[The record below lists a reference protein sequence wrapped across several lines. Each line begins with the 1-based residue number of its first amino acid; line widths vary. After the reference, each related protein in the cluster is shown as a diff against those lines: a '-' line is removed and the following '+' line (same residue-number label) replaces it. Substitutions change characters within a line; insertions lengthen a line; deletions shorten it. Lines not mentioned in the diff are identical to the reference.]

1 MHETTATDAY
11 AGLDV
16 AIIGMAGRFPGAS
29 TIEKFWKSL
38 CDGVESISFFS
49 EEELEASGIDEAV
62 YKKPNY
68 VAARGIIDNADLF
81 DAAFFGFYPKEA
93 ENLDPQHRLFLECA
107 WEALENAG
115 YCPDSFPG
123 LIGTFA
129 GVGMNTYII
138 PFLAATEGKID
149 TAEGYQISIGN
160 EKDFLTTKVSYK
172 LNLRGPS
179 LDVQTACST
188 SLTAV
193 FLACQSLVSY
203 QSDMA
208 LAGGCTITFPQKSG
222 FLYQEGMI
230 LSPDGHC
237 RAFDADANG
246 TMPGN
251 GCGVVLL
258 KRLEDALADN
268 DNIYAVIKGA
278 ACNNDGALKVGYT
291 APSVDGQ
298 AQVVAEAQLISGV
311 EPDDISY
318 VETHG
323 TGTNLGDPIEV
334 TALTKV
340 FRERTER
347 TQYCAIGSLKPNVGH
362 LDAAAGV
369 ASLIKTALAIK
380 HKKIP
385 PSINFTAPNPKLELE
400 SSPFFVNRELRDWH
414 TEHESR
420 IAGVSS
426 FGIGGTNVHLLL
438 QDAPARVT
446 TTQSRRHQL
455 LVLSARS
462 QNALS
467 KARENLVEF
476 LQNNPD
482 VKLAD
487 AAFTLQLGRKSFSH
501 RMAVVADS
509 REDAIAV
516 LGSMDPERVL
526 VYSHPEDIEEKSIVF
541 MLSGQGAQY
550 VNMGRDLY
558 ENEPTFRECVNT
570 CCDLLESSLRVDLRG
585 LIYPAEGNE
594 ESAREKLSQTNYTQP
609 ALFVIEYAMAELLKE
624 WGVEPQ
630 AMIGHSIGEYVA
642 ACRASVL
649 SLEDALMLVALRGDL
664 MQRMPGGAML
674 SVHLG
679 ADELEKYLTNELN
692 ISALNAANLTAVSG
706 TFEAIASLEKRLE
719 KEHVEFTRLHTS
731 HAFHSYM
738 MEPIVETF
746 EQRCAEV
753 QLNAPEIPYISNV
766 TGTWITADQA
776 TDPRYYAEHLRSPVN
791 FHKGIGELLSGFD
804 YIYLEV
810 GPGKTLNTLTR
821 LHETASADQVILPS
835 IRHPKDKSH
844 DQAFLLSTL
853 ARIWLVGGY
862 VNWEGFDTYE
872 VRHRIPLP
880 TYPFERQ
887 RYWLN
892 VTSPASSAARR
903 PKGKIKSII
912 DWFYTPTWKRALY
925 RSSDER
931 HENLKY
937 LFFIDQDI
945 DEQLIHRLTLAKHH
959 YKIVQIGSDFY
970 IDEHKIIIRPEQRE
984 HYEKLVDHLAAENYI
999 PDRIVH
1005 AWTMSSRDVRNS
1017 LQKGYYSLLWL
1028 VKNLARR
1035 GVTTPIHINIGTR
1048 EAFDITGAEALNP
1061 DNAAFIGAC
1070 KVVPQEYSNIRCH
1083 IIDTDEYNLDYLLQE
1098 FEARTADTVI
1108 AYRNKLRW
1116 VQRFEPFA
1124 AESSTDVASLLR
1136 HEGIYLI
1143 TGGLGNIGLTLA
1155 GHLAENFQAKL
1166 VLVDQLALP
1175 ERDEWGEIIKKN
1187 NSKIAAKIKLI
1198 QEYEEKGAEVL
1209 VLHANISDQ
1218 NQMLNI
1224 LNWTREHFG
1233 GLHGII
1239 HAAGLVG
1246 ERATVTIQ
1254 DTDIDVSENQFA
1266 AKIYGSRV
1274 LATILLKEDGLDF
1287 VIFQSSLSTILGG
1300 LGMYAYAAANA
1311 YLDALAAIQN
1321 KKCKTIWTSVN
1332 WDGWS
1337 FGEPAGRMDIEE
1349 FVMSASDG
1357 VRAFDIVL
1365 QNMGLPQIVVST
1377 GDLSQRINKW
1387 IRFESDESADKIV
1400 QAFGTRQP
1408 RPNLTTPFVEP
1419 RNELEKHMADTWG
1432 ELLGIDGIGIY
1443 DDFFDLGGHS
1453 LLATQLVSRMRDTY
1467 RVELPLRDLFE
1478 SPTIATI
1485 SELVQIAK
1493 TEQDDETE
1501 KIAQALKMV
1510 DSLSDEQ
1517 VQALLAQQSK

>member
-1 MHETTATDAY
+1 MS
-11 AGLDV
+11 
-16 AIIGMAGRFPGAS
+16 GRFPGAS
-29 TIEKFWKSL
+29 TIEQFWKNL
-38 CDGVESISFFS
+38 CDGLESLSFFS
-49 EEELEASGIDEAV
+49 AEELETSGISETV

-68 VAARGIIDNADLF
+68 VAARGIIDNADQF
-81 DAAFFGFYPKEA
+81 DANFFGFYPKEV

-129 GVGMNTYII
+129 GAGMNTYII

-193 FLACQSLVSY
+193 FLACQSLVNY

-298 AQVVAEAQLISGV
+298 AHVVAEAQLVSGV
-311 EPDDISY
+311 EPDDITY
-318 VETHG
+318 IETHG
-323 TGTNLGDPIEV
+323 TGTNLGDPIEI

-347 TQYCAIGSLKPNVGH
+347 TQYCAIGSVKPNVGH

-369 ASLIKTALAIK
+369 TSLIKTALAIK

-385 PSINFTAPNPKLELE
+385 PNINFTAPNPKLELE
-400 SSPFFVNRELRDWH
+400 SSPFFVNSELRDWH
-414 TEHESR
+414 PEGTPR
-420 IAGVSS
+420 FAGVSS
-426 FGIGGTNVHLLL
+426 FGIGGTNVHLILE
-438 QDAPARVT
+438 DAPERVK
-446 TTQSRRHQL
+446 TTQSRQHQL
-455 LVLSARS
+455 LLLSARS
-462 QNALS
+462 QQALS
-467 KARENLVEF
+467 KARENFVVF
-476 LQNNPD
+476 LENNPE
-482 VKLAD
+482 VNLAD
-487 AAFTLQLGRKSFSH
+487 VAFTLQLGRKSFPH
-501 RMAVVADS
+501 RMAVVCQS
-509 REDAIAV
+509 RQDAIAV
-516 LGSMDPERVL
+516 LGSVDPERVL

-541 MLSGQGAQY
+541 MFSGQGAQY

-558 ENEPTFRECVNT
+558 ENEPTFRESINT
-570 CCDLLESSLRVDLRG
+570 CCDLLDSTLGVDLRTV
-585 LIYPAEGNE
+585 IYPNEG
-594 ESAREKLSQTNYTQP
+594 EKQLAQEQLAQTRFTQP
-609 ALFVIEYAMAELLKE
+609 ALFVIEYAMAMLLKE

-642 ACRASVL
+642 ACLAGVL

-674 SVHLG
+674 SVNLG
-679 ADELEKYLTNELN
+679 VQDLGKYLNKDLN
-692 ISALNAANLTAVSG
+692 ISALNAAHLTVLSG
-706 TFEAIASLEKRLE
+706 TFEAVNELVKSLEKDQ
-719 KEHVEFTRLHTS
+719 VEFTRLHTS

-738 MEPIVETF
+738 MEPIIETF
-746 EQRCAEV
+746 QQRCAHV
-753 QLNAPEIPYISNV
+753 HFNPPEIPYISNV
-766 TGTWITADQA
+766 TGTWITADEA
-776 TDPRYYAEHLRSPVN
+776 TDPRYYAEHLRSPVK
-791 FHKGIGELLSGFD
+791 FHQGIGELLGGFD

-821 LHETASADQVILPS
+821 LHDSASADQVILSS
-835 IRHPKDKSH
+835 IRHPKDQAH
-844 DQAFLLSTL
+844 DQAFLLNTL
-853 ARIWLVGGY
+853 ARIWLVGGD

-892 VTSPASSAARR
+892 VHLPASGAARR
-903 PKGKIKSII
+903 SKGKSKNII
-912 DWFYTPTWKRALY
+912 DWFYTPTWKRALF
-925 RSSDER
+925 RSSDES

-945 DEQLIHRLTLAKHH
+945 DENLINRLTSAKHH
-959 YKIVQIGSDFY
+959 YKIIQTGSDFY
-970 IDEHKIIIRPEQRE
+970 VDEHKMIVRPEQQE
-984 HYEKLVDHLAAENYI
+984 HYEKLVDHLVAENYI

-1028 VKNLARR
+1028 VKNLARH
-1035 GVTTPIHINIGTR
+1035 GITNPIHMNIGTR

-1061 DNAAFIGAC
+1061 DNAAFLGAC
-1070 KVVPQEYSNIRCH
+1070 KIVPQEYSNMRCH
-1083 IIDTDEYNLDYLLQE
+1083 MIDTDEYNLDVLLQE
-1098 FEARTADTVI
+1098 FEARSTDTVI

-1136 HEGIYLI
+1136 QEGIYLI

-1155 GHLAENFQAKL
+1155 GHLAENYQAKL
-1166 VLVDQLALP
+1166 VLVDQIALP
-1175 ERDEWGEIIKKN
+1175 ERDEWSEIIKKDD
-1187 NSKIAAKIKLI
+1187 SRIAGKIKLI

-1233 GLHGII
+1233 GLNGII

-1254 DTDIDVSENQFA
+1254 DTDVDTSENQFTS
-1266 AKIYGSRV
+1266 KIYGSRV
-1274 LATILLKEDGLDF
+1274 LASILSKEDGLDF

-1321 KKCKTIWTSVN
+1321 KKGNTIWTSVN

-1337 FGEPAGRMDIEE
+1337 FGETASRMDIEE
-1349 FVMSASDG
+1349 FVMSASEG
-1357 VRAFDIVL
+1357 VRAFDIIL

-1377 GDLSQRINKW
+1377 GDLSQRIKIW
-1387 IRFESDESADKIV
+1387 VRFESESAD
-1400 QAFGTRQP
+1400 QSMQTSGTRQP
-1408 RPNLTTPFVEP
+1408 RPNMTTPFVEP
-1419 RNELEKHMADTWG
+1419 RNELEKHMADIWG

-1485 SELVQIAK
+1485 SELVQKVK
-1493 TEQDDETE
+1493 TEQDDEAE